1 MTKQANKTRQKDAR
15 LIYDATSEGGGEFH
29 PSELYRALRGQNP
42 NLD

>member
-1 MTKQANKTRQKDAR
+1 MTR
-15 LIYDATSEGGGEFH
+15 LRSEEGGEFH